1 MIILINFLSQL
12 NYYMQQLCL
21 PTTHIYLF
29 IGIIVMINL
38 IYLYVI
44 RKNDFKLDLK
54 NTLEYQSEQIN
65 KIFEDHQN
73 RLNDAQMKRVL
84 LEKRD
89 ISALKNDFKAPEKRL
104 PEHQYPDRDVK
115 KIINIPSRGSPDNYH
130 SIGTLVR
137 KSDEKVVQLFGR
149 QKYPSSN
156 QWEYYTTGND
166 SHQFPT
172 KMPLITKGNREI
184 EDKQEIN
191 LEWLDPTKG
200 KFIVNLYEYDVPRYN
215 PYDY

>member
-1 MIILINFLSQL
+1 
-12 NYYMQQLCL
+12 MQQICL
-21 PTTHIYLF
+21 PATHIYLL
-29 IGIIVMINL
+29 IAIIVIINL
-38 IYLYVI
+38 IYLYII

-65 KIFEDHQN
+65 KIIGEQQN
-73 RLNDAQMKRVL
+73 RLNNAQEKRLL

-89 ISALKNDFKAPEKRL
+89 ISALHNDFKAPEKRL
-104 PEHQYPDRDVK
+104 PEHQYPNKDVK
-115 KIINIPSRGSPDNYH
+115 KLINIPSRGQPDNYH
-130 SIGTLVR
+130 AIGTLVR

-172 KMPLITKGNREI
+172 KMPLTTKGNREI

-191 LEWLDPTKG
+191 LEWLDSTKG
-200 KFIVNLYEYDVPRYN
+200 PFVVNLYEYDVPRYN